1 MVEAKLKAGGL
12 THFFPWGPSIRH
24 NQVEASK
31 CVWML
36 CDPNDE
42 DGENS
47 MYSTE
52 LILHQHKELLRF
64 KKVLEENISG
74 NSAYECVAS
83 VRKAFGIHV
92 ARSVPMKVT
101 LKRCNDGFV
110 ALGTSLIKTDF
121 KTCRKPPKSRSLC
134 STNCL
139 PRQALK
145 EHHAV
150 EHQAVE
156 SLLSLKSK
164 NL

>member
-1 MVEAKLKAGGL
+1 MAETKQYS
-12 THFFPWGPSIRH
+12 FF
-24 NQVEASK
+24 
-31 CVWML
+31 
-36 CDPNDE
+36 E
-42 DGENS
+42 D
-47 MYSTE
+47 
-52 LILHQHKELLRF
+52 
-64 KKVLEENISG
+64 
-74 NSAYECVAS
+74 
-83 VRKAFGIHV
+83 IH
-92 ARSVPMKVT
+92 SPFMGSFPMKVT

-145 EHHAV
+145 EHQAV

-164 NL
+164 NI